1 MKKSWGLIF
10 IKFYGIIY
18 KRIHLRKELNVA
30 HYVTCPICNKKFDRD
45 KVECVKEGRRYLHV
59 ECAQTTE
66 ERLSKEEKN
75 KLALNQYI
83 MQLFGTEYVNPKIQA
98 QIKDYVTNKGFT
110 YNGILMSL
118 KYFYEIKHG
127 DIEKAHGRISIV
139 EYIYQDAKN
148 YYYDIWQAQQVNK
161 GKQIDLYIPA
171 NNVKEI
177 TIKAPVKKPF
187 LKRIFSFLDEEK
199 EDS

>member
-1 MKKSWGLIF
+1 M
-10 IKFYGIIY
+10 
-18 KRIHLRKELNVA
+18 A

-45 KVECVKEGRRYLHV
+45 KVEYVKEGRRYLHI
-59 ECAQTTE
+59 ECSQTAE
-66 ERLSKEEKN
+66 ERLSKEEKD
-75 KLALNQYI
+75 KRALEQYI
-83 MQLFGTEYVNPKIQA
+83 MQLFNTEYVNPRVQTQIRKYIQE
-98 QIKDYVTNKGFT
+98 NKFT

-127 DIEKAHGRISIV
+127 DIEKAHGGIGIV
-139 EYIYQDAKN
+139 EYIYQDARN

-177 TIKAPVKKPF
+177 TIKMPTRKPF
-187 LKRIFSFLDEEK
+187 LKKVFYFLDDEKEEK
-199 EDS
+199 